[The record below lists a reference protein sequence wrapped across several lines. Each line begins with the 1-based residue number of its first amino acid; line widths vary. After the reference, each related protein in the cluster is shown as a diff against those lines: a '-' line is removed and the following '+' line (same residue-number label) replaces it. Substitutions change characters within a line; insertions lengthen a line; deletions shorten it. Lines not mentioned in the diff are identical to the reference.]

1 MSWWSNLTHCH
12 HTQGG
17 ERDDAGRE
25 DDEHDYCNAA
35 VNVFREF
42 NGKKPIYWICVCFVG
57 REIVWLWNELEDPS
71 FISVLPFNGVCKCGR
86 KSFGFILKYSQ
97 AISDSKEEISH
108 FFVLFE
114 LSTGM
119 SRLYNIDFSLY
130 KFKFFL
136 PPVGSVVISGCE
148 SRWIRKAKT
157 NGRRNSTQRIFST

>member
-57 REIVWLWNELEDPS
+57 REIVWLWNEFRIHLSSMSCLSTVCVNVGENPWVS
-71 FISVLPFNGVCKCGR
+71 FLNTHKLFQ
-86 KSFGFILKYSQ
+86 ILKKKCL
-97 AISDSKEEISH
+97 IF

-119 SRLYNIDFSLY
+119 SLGSIILIFHCTSSSSFCHRLD
-130 KFKFFL
+130 
-136 PPVGSVVISGCE
+136 
-148 SRWIRKAKT
+148 
-157 NGRRNSTQRIFST
+157 Q